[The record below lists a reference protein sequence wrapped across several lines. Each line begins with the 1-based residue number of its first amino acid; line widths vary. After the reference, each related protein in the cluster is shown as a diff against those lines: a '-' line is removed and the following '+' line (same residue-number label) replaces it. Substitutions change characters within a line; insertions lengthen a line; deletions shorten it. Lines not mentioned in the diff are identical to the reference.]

1 MKIAKQIKIGNRTYT
16 HFRCTECGKVTKVAC
31 ALGTKTA
38 RQAMTRQCSGC
49 HNWSRP
55 TGTVGWWA
63 AFGLTKNPYV
73 YGPMPRRRTGEFW
86 RRAEARVRGWLA
98 HYWTDEYSEQR
109 RALWQL

>member
-1 MKIAKQIKIGNRTYT
+1 MKTAKQIMVGNRTYT
-16 HFRCTECGKVTKVAC
+16 HLTCTKCGKVTKVA
-31 ALGTKTA
+31 AGLHTKTA
-38 RQAMTRQCSGC
+38 RQALTRKCSGC
-49 HNWSRP
+49 HEWSRP
-55 TGTVGWWA
+55 TGSTQWWTQ
-63 AFGLTKNPYV
+63 FGLTKNPFV